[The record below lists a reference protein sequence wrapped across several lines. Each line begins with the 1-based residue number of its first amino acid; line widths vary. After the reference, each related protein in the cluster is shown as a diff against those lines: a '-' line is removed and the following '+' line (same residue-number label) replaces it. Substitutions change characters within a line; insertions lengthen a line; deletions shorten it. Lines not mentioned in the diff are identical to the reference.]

1 MMSRKRSNFGT
12 ITSFQNAVNESFD
25 SITVA
30 IEPPRT
36 RVTVRGILSC
46 RAACFGARRAARAS
60 RKVSGVPG
68 SEQAVEPHQRQSG
81 AEHDEHHRP
90 RDEQG
95 RDLGLLL
102 RELHLRV

>member
-25 SITVA
+25 SIAVA
-30 IEPPRT
+30 IGPPRR
-36 RVTVRGILSC
+36 RVRY
-46 RAACFGARRAARAS
+46 AAFYPAAPRAS
-60 RKVSGVPG
+60 ARSTRPRAPREVSGVLE

-81 AEHDEHHRP
+81 ADHDEHHRP

-102 RELHLRV
+102 RELHLRI